1 MLVNQWASI
10 CTSLGCAKLSEQAGD
25 PSLIIDEHKGMI
37 SLLIRLTPPRGKLV
51 ANNYVLHHVEDAL
64 VEVN

>member
-1 MLVNQWASI
+1 MLVNQWASV
-10 CTSLGCAKLSEQAGD
+10 CSSLGRAKLSEQAGN

-37 SLLIRLTPPRGKLV
+37 SLLIRSTPPRGKLV
-51 ANNYVLHHVEDAL
+51 SSNDVLHHVKDAL

>member
-10 CTSLGCAKLSEQAGD
+10 CTSLGCAKLSEQAGN
-25 PSLIIDEHKGMI
+25 PSLIIDGHKRMF
-37 SLLIRLTPPRGKLV
+37 SLLIRSTPPRGKLV
-51 ANNYVLHHVEDAL
+51 SNNYVLHHVKDVL